1 MLMAIVCYR
10 AVMVDRRFLR
20 VVDRFV
26 GKIKRGLDVEGCSIF
41 GAGKTTLAVF
51 LVFFNGYL

>member
-1 MLMAIVCYR
+1 MAIFCYR

-26 GKIKRGLDVEGCSIF
+26 GKIKRGLDIEGCSIF
-41 GAGKTTLAVF
+41 GADKTTLAVF